1 MKKIIFIMV
10 IIGLAAGGGW
20 WWWQSNKDE
29 EITYQTAPVT
39 RGDLV
44 QSVTATGTINPVLNV
59 QVGSQISG
67 NIQKLMVDYNSVV
80 KAGQVVAQID
90 PAIYQAVVKQ
100 TEGDLANAKAA
111 LELAQINATRTEE
124 LRKQNVSPQATLD
137 ASIAALHQAEAQVMT
152 KEGALAKATTD
163 LKRCTIYS
171 PIDGIV
177 ISRLVDVGQTVA
189 ASLSAPVIFQIAN
202 DLAKMQINTN
212 VAEADIGN
220 IAVDQDVDFTV
231 DAYPYR
237 TFHGKVMQIRNAPIT
252 VQNVVTYDTV
262 IAVNN
267 DDLKLKP
274 GMTANVSIVIARREG
289 VLKVSNASFRFRPQ
303 DDSSSK
309 NTSAASAPAAG
320 RSKRGERKSQKEDE
334 SAPIERTVYLLRGE
348 GAGARPEPVKIKSGI
363 SDGIFSEI
371 IEGLKESDPVVI
383 GMTGGQT
390 SSATPPPSSPFSR
403 RF

>member
-1 MKKIIFIMV
+1 MKKFFIITLA
-10 IIGLAAGGGW
+10 IGLVAGGGW
-20 WWWQSNKDE
+20 WWWQSSKDDDV
-29 EITYQTAPVT
+29 TYQTSPVT

-67 NIQKLMVDYNSVV
+67 NIQKLLVDFNSEV

-90 PAIYQAVVKQ
+90 PSIYQAVVKQ
-100 TEGDLANAKAA
+100 AEGDMANAKAA
-111 LELAQINATRTEE
+111 LELAQINATRTGE

-137 ASIAALHQAEAQVMT
+137 ASIAALHQAEAQVKT
-152 KEGALAKATTD
+152 KEGSLAKATTD
-163 LKRCTIYS
+163 LNHCTIYS

-220 IAVDQDVDFTV
+220 IVVDQDVDFTV

-262 IAVNN
+262 IAVKN

-274 GMTANVSIVIARREG
+274 GMTANVSIIISKREN
-289 VLKVSNASFRFRPQ
+289 VLKLSNAGFRFRPQ
-303 DDSSSK
+303 GATPANGAPVASS
-309 NTSAASAPAAG
+309 PAAPG
-320 RSKRGERKSQKEDE
+320 IKRGDRKGPKTGD
-334 SAPIERTVYLLRGE
+334 APLVERTIYVLRGE
-348 GAGARPEPVKIKSGI
+348 GASAKPEPVKIKSGI
-363 SDGIFSEI
+363 SDGIYSEVT
-371 IEGLKESDPVVI
+371 EGLKENEPVII

-390 SSATPPPSSPFSR
+390 PAAPPTSNPFSR